1 MLSRAE
7 VGLGVLQAT
16 VCGGSCRVQGRRT
29 PPRSSTASKRRAQ
42 RSLGSVTLPQEHSI
56 GAEGIPHPITPWA
69 YAVHLFSLFS
79 IVPMLAASESP
90 AVSAEEGRVD
100 DFLQG
105 VLNDAH
111 ARKSLCVG
119 WLHKRHGLWLHS
131 AGFVMSFDHLLQ
143 RGTGIQREVF

>member
-1 MLSRAE
+1 
-7 VGLGVLQAT
+7 
-16 VCGGSCRVQGRRT
+16 
-29 PPRSSTASKRRAQ
+29 
-42 RSLGSVTLPQEHSI
+42 
-56 GAEGIPHPITPWA
+56 
-69 YAVHLFSLFS
+69 
-79 IVPMLAASESP
+79 MLAASESP

-119 WLHKRHGLWLHS
+119 WLHKRHGLWFHS